1 MGYQNPQP
9 SCSPCEDKDHQSSC
23 DQDKSHQASCDQD
36 RSHQASCD
44 EDKSHQVSC
53 DQSSCGGDSGHH
65 SDGSFSILSNDFN
78 GNSILSGNNILS
90 VFG

>member
-1 MGYQNPQP
+1 MGHQNSQP
-9 SCSPCEDKDHQSSC
+9 SCSPHEDKDR
-23 DQDKSHQASCDQD
+23 QASCDQD
-36 RSHQASCD
+36 RSHQQSCDQDKSHQASCD

-53 DQSSCGGDSGHH
+53 DQQSSCGGDSHH